1 VSALLELARPRTAS
15 DWRRWWLA
23 AAACAGAAAL
33 VLCALRIARYQLSDL
48 TVLGRQ
54 FSPYVQ
60 DGGTRPGVIFGLLL
74 CCVPALVLLI
84 QALRFGSAARERRLA
99 GLRVAGASQSQLRR
113 IAMLEST
120 GAGVAGAAA
129 GAVAYLVLATLTP
142 RISKPDVRLV
152 PYPDRLDVLAVP
164 AVMLAIAAA
173 AAVCART
180 SAREVV
186 VAPRR
191 VGVRLPRPL
200 PAARGWASASLVV
213 LLVVLSILVFGY
225 NRWPHTGVFVVVGVA
240 VAAAFTLTPYLG
252 VLAARRLTGSDDP
265 MRQLAAARLRA
276 DPRTPG
282 RVAAVVTVCGATFMI
297 AVVFSLSV
305 WRVDYNT
312 GGGKSYYVTGAALAG
327 VGALIA
333 LAVSVVSL
341 AIAAAEQVLE
351 ARRATAALTAFGV
364 STAELTR
371 AMRVQLGSVT
381 MPSALTGAALA
392 ALLMVPLLWRDLRG
406 PLVALGATALGFAC
420 VWVLGLV
427 ANRAAVRL
435 VRQQLAD
442 ATSAENL
449 RTA

>member
-1 VSALLELARPRTAS
+1 VSTVLELARPRTPS

-23 AAACAGAAAL
+23 ALACAAAGL
-33 VLCALRIARYQLSDL
+33 LGLSALRIARFQQSDL
-48 TVLGRQ
+48 ILLGRQ
-54 FSPYVQ
+54 VSPYVQ
-60 DGGTRPGVIFGLLL
+60 DSGTRPGLIVGLLL

-99 GLRVAGASQSQLRR
+99 GLRVAGASQAQLRR
-113 IAMLEST
+113 IAMVESM

-142 RISKPDVRLV
+142 RIANPNLRLL
-152 PYPDRLDVLAVP
+152 PHPDRLDLLAVP
-164 AVMLAIAAA
+164 AVVVAVAVVAAA
-173 AAVCART
+173 CART
-180 SAREVV
+180 SAREVL

-191 VGVRLPRPL
+191 VAGRLVRPL
-200 PAARGWASASLVV
+200 PAARGWASASLAA
-213 LLVVLSILVFGY
+213 LLVVLVVPVFGY
-225 NRWPHTGVFVVVGVA
+225 DWWRGAGALVVIGVA
-240 VAAAFTLTPYLG
+240 VATAFTVTPYLG
-252 VLAARRLTGSDDP
+252 VLAARRLTRSHDP
-265 MRQLAAARLRA
+265 MRELAAARLRA

-282 RVAAVVTVCGATFMI
+282 RVAAVVAVCGATFMI
-297 AVVFSLSV
+297 AVVFAFSV

-312 GGGKSYYVTGAALAG
+312 GGGTSYYVTGAALAG

-341 AIAAAEQVLE
+341 VVAATEQVLE
-351 ARRATAALTAFGV
+351 GRRATAALTAFGV

-371 AMRVQLGSVT
+371 ALRLQLGVVT
-381 MPSALTGAALA
+381 IPSAVTGAALA
-392 ALLMVPLLWRDLRG
+392 ALLMVPLLWSDLRG
-406 PLVALGATALGFAC
+406 PVGALGATALGFAC
-420 VWVLGLV
+420 VWLLAFL

-435 VRQQLAD
+435 VRMQLAD

>member
-1 VSALLELARPRTAS
+1 MNGVLELSRPRTAS
-15 DWRRWWLA
+15 DWRRWWLV
-23 AAACAGAAAL
+23 AAACAAAAL
-33 VLCALRIARYQLSDL
+33 LGLCALRIARYQLSDL
-48 TVLGRQ
+48 TVLGREVSQ
-54 FSPYVQ
+54 YVQ
-60 DGGTRPGVIFGLLL
+60 DSGTRPGVLVGLLL

-113 IAMLEST
+113 IAMVESM

-129 GAVAYLVLATLTP
+129 GTVAYLVLATLTP
-142 RISKPDVRLV
+142 RIANPNLRLV
-152 PYPDRLDVLAVP
+152 PYPDHLDLLAVP
-164 AVMLAIAAA
+164 AVVVAEAAV

-186 VAPRR
+186 LAPRPIA
-191 VGVRLPRPL
+191 GRLPRPL

-225 NRWPHTGVFVVVGVA
+225 DRWPHTGAFVVVAVA
-240 VAAAFTLTPYLG
+240 VATAFTVTPYLG
-252 VLAARRLTGSDDP
+252 VLAARRLTRSDDP

-282 RVAAVVTVCGATFMI
+282 RVTAVVAVCGATFMI
-297 AVVFSLSV
+297 AVVYSLSV

-312 GGGKSYYVTGAALAG
+312 GGGKAYYITGAALAA

-341 AIAAAEQVLE
+341 VIAAAEQVLE
-351 ARRATAALTAFGV
+351 GHRATAALTAFGV
-364 STAELTR
+364 STTELTR
-371 AMRVQLGSVT
+371 AMRVQLGVVT
-381 MPSALTGAALA
+381 IPAALTGAALG
-392 ALLMVPLLWRDLRG
+392 ALLMVPMLWSDFRG
-406 PLVALGATALGFAC
+406 PVVAIGAAALGLAC
-420 VWVLGLV
+420 VWTLGLL

-435 VRQQLAD
+435 VRPQLAD